1 MDRKSNFRRGSV
13 ELMVLHLLSLRD
25 YYGYNLPQI
34 IRQETNG
41 IIDIPIGSL
50 YPAQNRT
57 EIYHQLTGFP
67 FDFFAFLLFF
77 YHRKIHPDLTAPCIC
92 IRENIQF
99 YIQVMRHFFCKIKS
113 HTGCFLPPVTGIS
126 GKAFLEYIR
135 KIAGF
140 NTHTIIPDRQNDLLL
155 ISDTGDPEFS
165 ILSFAV
171 FDRIT
176 DKLSKHK
183 GKATFIGK

>member
-77 YHRKIHPDLTAPCIC
+77 YHRKIYFYLTAACGF
-92 IRENIQF
+92 IRGHIQLH
-99 YIQVMRHFFCKIKS
+99 I
-113 HTGCFLPPVTGIS
+113 
-126 GKAFLEYIR
+126 
-135 KIAGF
+135 
-140 NTHTIIPDRQNDLLL
+140 
-155 ISDTGDPEFS
+155 
-165 ILSFAV
+165 
-171 FDRIT
+171 
-176 DKLSKHK
+176 
-183 GKATFIGK
+183 